1 MERVSGAVERF
12 DRAALLLPHNLRER
26 ARELKREERAS
37 CEEFRLRLGYPASV
51 VMPEGERSMGG
62 DPVTKRE
69 LGFVLEAATGASVH
83 SASSRLAEGFIT
95 AKGGFRVGLCGAVG
109 LSGGEPGGFTSV
121 SSAAI
126 RISREHKGACVPII
140 DSVYSGGEVRSTLII
155 SPPGGGKTTLLRDL
169 VRYISPGGGK
179 TTLLRDL
186 VRYISDAAGGPRV
199 GLCDER
205 SEIAAFFDGEP
216 TMDVGRRT
224 DVLDGCPKARAV
236 SMLLRSMNPGV
247 IAIDEITAEEDA
259 EAMTRAAH
267 CGVKLIA
274 TAHAASRTE
283 LAERPI
289 YRALLASGVF
299 EELIIIRKL
308 GGRRS
313 YLREAML

>member
-169 VRYISPGGGK
+169 VRYIS
-179 TTLLRDL
+179 
-186 VRYISDAAGGPRV
+186 DAAGGPRV

-205 SEIAAFFDGEP
+205 SEIAAFFEGEP

-247 IAIDEITAEEDA
+247 IA
-259 EAMTRAAH
+259 
-267 CGVKLIA
+267 
-274 TAHAASRTE
+274 S
-283 LAERPI
+283 
-289 YRALLASGVF
+289 AL
-299 EELIIIRKL
+299 
-308 GGRRS
+308 RS
-313 YLREAML
+313 

>member
-95 AKGGFRVGLCGAVG
+95 AKGGFRVVLCGAVG

-169 VRYISPGGGK
+169 VRYIS
-179 TTLLRDL
+179 D
-186 VRYISDAAGGPRV
+186 SAGGPRV

>member
-26 ARELKREERAS
+26 ARELKREERTS

-155 SPPGGGKTTLLRDL
+155 SP
-169 VRYISPGGGK
+169 PGGGK

>member
-12 DRAALLLPHNLRER
+12 DRAALHLPHNLRER
-26 ARELKREERAS
+26 ARELKREERTS

-155 SPPGGGKTTLLRDL
+155 SP
-169 VRYISPGGGK
+169 PGGGK

>member
-109 LSGGEPGGFTSV
+109 LSGGEPGGFTSI

-169 VRYISPGGGK
+169 VRYIS
-179 TTLLRDL
+179 D
-186 VRYISDAAGGPRV
+186 SAGGPRV

>member
-1 MERVSGAVERF
+1 MERVGAVERF

-26 ARELKREERAS
+26 AREIKREERAA
-37 CEEFRLRLGYPASV
+37 CEEFRLRLGYPASF

-109 LSGGEPGGFTSV
+109 LSEGEPGGFTSI

-126 RISREHKGACVPII
+126 RISREHRGACVPII
-140 DSVYSGGEVRSTLII
+140 GSIYSGGAVKSTLII
-155 SPPGGGKTTLLRDL
+155 SPPGGGKTTLLRD
-169 VRYISPGGGK
+169 V
-179 TTLLRDL
+179 
-186 VRYISDAAGGPRV
+186 VRYISDAEGGPRV

-224 DVLDGCPKARAV
+224 DTLDGCPKARAV
-236 SMLLRSMNPGV
+236 NMLLRSMNPGV
-247 IAIDEITAEEDA
+247 IALDEITAEEDA
-259 EAMTRAAH
+259 EAITRAAH

-274 TAHAASRTE
+274 TAHAASRSE
-283 LAERPI
+283 LAERPT
-289 YRALLASGVF
+289 YRSLLASGVF
-299 EELIIIRKL
+299 EELIVIRKL

-313 YLREAML
+313 YAREAMY

>member
-26 ARELKREERAS
+26 ARELKREERTS

-169 VRYISPGGGK
+169 VRYIS
-179 TTLLRDL
+179 D
-186 VRYISDAAGGPRV
+186 SAGGPRV

-274 TAHAASRTE
+274 TAHAALRTE

>member
-51 VMPEGERSMGG
+51 VMPEGERSIGG

-169 VRYISPGGGK
+169 VRYIS
-179 TTLLRDL
+179 
-186 VRYISDAAGGPRV
+186 DAAGGPRV

-205 SEIAAFFDGEP
+205 SEIAAFFEGEP

>member
-51 VMPEGERSMGG
+51 VMPEGERSIGG

-155 SPPGGGKTTLLRDL
+155 SPPGA
-169 VRYISPGGGK
+169 GK

-205 SEIAAFFDGEP
+205 SEIAAFFEGEP

>member
-12 DRAALLLPHNLRER
+12 DRAALLLPHNLRDR

-169 VRYISPGGGK
+169 VRYIS
-179 TTLLRDL
+179 
-186 VRYISDAAGGPRV
+186 DAAGGPRV

-205 SEIAAFFDGEP
+205 SEIAAFFEGEP

>member
-12 DRAALLLPHNLRER
+12 DRAALLLPHNLRDR

-37 CEEFRLRLGYPASV
+37 CEEFRLRLGYPASI

-169 VRYISPGGGK
+169 VRYIS
-179 TTLLRDL
+179 
-186 VRYISDAAGGPRV
+186 DAAGGPRV

-247 IAIDEITAEEDA
+247 IALDEITAEEDA

>member
-26 ARELKREERAS
+26 AREIKREERAA

-155 SPPGGGKTTLLRDL
+155 SP
-169 VRYISPGGGK
+169 PGGGK

>member
-12 DRAALLLPHNLRER
+12 DRAALLLPHNLRDR

-155 SPPGGGKTTLLRDL
+155 SPPGA
-169 VRYISPGGGK
+169 GK

>member
-12 DRAALLLPHNLRER
+12 DRAALLLPHNLRDR

-51 VMPEGERSMGG
+51 VMPEGERSIGG

-155 SPPGGGKTTLLRDL
+155 SP
-169 VRYISPGGGK
+169 PGGGK

>member
-169 VRYISPGGGK
+169 VRYIS
-179 TTLLRDL
+179 
-186 VRYISDAAGGPRV
+186 DAAGGPRV

-205 SEIAAFFDGEP
+205 SEIAAFFEGEP

>member
-169 VRYISPGGGK
+169 VRYIS
-179 TTLLRDL
+179 
-186 VRYISDAAGGPRV
+186 DAAGGPRV

>member
-12 DRAALLLPHNLRER
+12 DRAALLLPHNLRDR
-26 ARELKREERAS
+26 ARELKREERTS

-155 SPPGGGKTTLLRDL
+155 SP
-169 VRYISPGGGK
+169 PGGGK

>member
-155 SPPGGGKTTLLRDL
+155 SPPGA
-169 VRYISPGGGK
+169 GK

>member
-51 VMPEGERSMGG
+51 VMPEGERSIGG

-83 SASSRLAEGFIT
+83 SASSRLAEGFVT

-155 SPPGGGKTTLLRDL
+155 SP
-169 VRYISPGGGK
+169 PGGGK

>member
-26 ARELKREERAS
+26 ARELKREERTS
-37 CEEFRLRLGYPASV
+37 CEEFRLRLGYPASI
-51 VMPEGERSMGG
+51 VMPEGERNMGG

-155 SPPGGGKTTLLRDL
+155 SP
-169 VRYISPGGGK
+169 PGGGK

>member
-169 VRYISPGGGK
+169 VRYIS
-179 TTLLRDL
+179 
-186 VRYISDAAGGPRV
+186 DAAGGPRV

-259 EAMTRAAH
+259 EAITRAAH

>member
-12 DRAALLLPHNLRER
+12 DRAALLLPHNLRDR

-169 VRYISPGGGK
+169 VRYIS
-179 TTLLRDL
+179 
-186 VRYISDAAGGPRV
+186 DAAGGPRV

-274 TAHAASRTE
+274 TAHAALRTE

>member
-12 DRAALLLPHNLRER
+12 DRAALLLPHNLRDR

-83 SASSRLAEGFIT
+83 SASSRLAEGFVT

-121 SSAAI
+121 SSVAI

-155 SPPGGGKTTLLRDL
+155 SP
-169 VRYISPGGGK
+169 PGGGK

-259 EAMTRAAH
+259 EAITRAAH

>member
-37 CEEFRLRLGYPASV
+37 CEEFRLRLGYPASI
-51 VMPEGERSMGG
+51 VMPEGERNMGG

-155 SPPGGGKTTLLRDL
+155 SP
-169 VRYISPGGGK
+169 PGGGK

>member
-26 ARELKREERAS
+26 ARELKREERTS

-169 VRYISPGGGK
+169 VRYIS
-179 TTLLRDL
+179 
-186 VRYISDAAGGPRV
+186 DAAGGPRV

-299 EELIIIRKL
+299 EELIVIRKL

-313 YLREAML
+313 YAREAMY

>member
-37 CEEFRLRLGYPASV
+37 CEEFRLRLGYPSSV

-155 SPPGGGKTTLLRDL
+155 SP
-169 VRYISPGGGK
+169 PGGGK

>member
-1 MERVSGAVERF
+1 MERVGAVERF
-12 DRAALLLPHNLRER
+12 DRAALLLPHNLRDR

-169 VRYISPGGGK
+169 VRYIS
-179 TTLLRDL
+179 
-186 VRYISDAAGGPRV
+186 DAAGGPRV

>member
-37 CEEFRLRLGYPASV
+37 CEEFRLRLGYPASI

-169 VRYISPGGGK
+169 VRYIS
-179 TTLLRDL
+179 
-186 VRYISDAAGGPRV
+186 DAAGGPRV

-205 SEIAAFFDGEP
+205 SEIAAFFEGEP

>member
-51 VMPEGERSMGG
+51 VMPEGERSIGG

-169 VRYISPGGGK
+169 VRYIS
-179 TTLLRDL
+179 
-186 VRYISDAAGGPRV
+186 DAAGGPRV

-267 CGVKLIA
+267 YGVKLIA

>member
-37 CEEFRLRLGYPASV
+37 CEEFRLRLGYPASI

-155 SPPGGGKTTLLRDL
+155 SP
-169 VRYISPGGGK
+169 PGGGK

>member
-12 DRAALLLPHNLRER
+12 DRAALLLPHNLRDR

-51 VMPEGERSMGG
+51 VMPEGERSIGG

-169 VRYISPGGGK
+169 VRYIS
-179 TTLLRDL
+179 
-186 VRYISDAAGGPRV
+186 DAAGGPRV

-205 SEIAAFFDGEP
+205 SEIAAFFEGEP

>member
-26 ARELKREERAS
+26 ARELKREERTS
-37 CEEFRLRLGYPASV
+37 CEEFRLRLGYPASI

-155 SPPGGGKTTLLRDL
+155 SP
-169 VRYISPGGGK
+169 PGGGK

>member
-26 ARELKREERAS
+26 ARELKREERTS

-169 VRYISPGGGK
+169 VRYIS
-179 TTLLRDL
+179 
-186 VRYISDAAGGPRV
+186 DAAGGPRV

-205 SEIAAFFDGEP
+205 SEIAAFFEGEP

>member
-51 VMPEGERSMGG
+51 VMPEGERSIGG

-155 SPPGGGKTTLLRDL
+155 SP
-169 VRYISPGGGK
+169 PGGGK

>member
-12 DRAALLLPHNLRER
+12 DRAALLLPHNLRDR

-169 VRYISPGGGK
+169 VRYIS
-179 TTLLRDL
+179 
-186 VRYISDAAGGPRV
+186 DAAGGPRV

>member
-83 SASSRLAEGFIT
+83 SASSRLAEGFVT

-155 SPPGGGKTTLLRDL
+155 SP
-169 VRYISPGGGK
+169 PGGGK

>member
-12 DRAALLLPHNLRER
+12 DRAALLLPHNLRDR

-37 CEEFRLRLGYPASV
+37 CEEFRLRLGYPASI

-155 SPPGGGKTTLLRDL
+155 SP
-169 VRYISPGGGK
+169 PGGGK